1 MTNRA
6 IARQVDVD
14 RDGSI
19 RRVAENPLAHTWFVR
34 HIRNAVVH
42 CTEGAD
48 AIAVVGDSIH
58 FYQAKDFPE
67 DLGTRLFDRLTLRQK
82 QDFAEL
88 FAGRDPRQEFAA
100 FVNSRGIIHPD
111 EDHVRG
117 LYKRIGQFLHAH
129 SFTTVLTKAVE
140 VDQSGSGG
148 GQNDGD
154 WSDEF
159 NDRRVE
165 LIDKDIEGN
174 ITTEERV
181 ELAVLQRKAVAYR
194 DRVAPLPIEGARRLH
209 QQLLEINASRKAA
222 NEMAAFD
229 YPGWCTS
236 SAVMVRRA
244 TKVRLP
250 TAHGYAT
257 SLPFVASTVCF
268 ANNGEESPAS
278 SMSSTFDRR

>member
-1 MTNRA
+1 MPVFVSHESDEIQSIFDWLHGQRQPTPDRYLRDMTFLELLWQQTVPGLSFRVVHDEPERLPGKLTW
-6 IARQVDVD
+6 IAMAVF
-14 RDGSI
+14 
-19 RRVAENPLAHTWFVR
+19 AELPQNPLAHTWFVR

-58 FYQAKDFPE
+58 FYQAKDLPK

-140 VDQSGSGG
+140 ADQSGSGG
-148 GQNDGD
+148 GQNDDD

-174 ITTEERV
+174 ITMEERV

-209 QQLLEINASRKAA
+209 QQLLEIKRQQ
-222 NEMAAFD
+222 E
-229 YPGWCTS
+229 G
-236 SAVMVRRA
+236 
-244 TKVRLP
+244 
-250 TAHGYAT
+250 G
-257 SLPFVASTVCF
+257 
-268 ANNGEESPAS
+268 
-278 SMSSTFDRR
+278 